1 MHTACQTNTSLE
13 PMVNQVIS
21 VTPKSGAHI
30 VSIPE
35 NDIKMLESHNA
46 GSYHLTPNLAT
57 IH

>member
-1 MHTACQTNTSLE
+1 
-13 PMVNQVIS
+13 MVNQVIS